1 MNQPLTIS
9 FVGTVELK
17 QLLDQWAAQE
27 DRSISATLRQILAR
41 EARRRASQP
50 SRQAVTYK
58 TH

>member
-1 MNQPLTIS
+1 MNDPIILSAVVT
-9 FVGTVELK
+9 THLK
-17 QLLDQWAAQE
+17 QQLEQWAKEE